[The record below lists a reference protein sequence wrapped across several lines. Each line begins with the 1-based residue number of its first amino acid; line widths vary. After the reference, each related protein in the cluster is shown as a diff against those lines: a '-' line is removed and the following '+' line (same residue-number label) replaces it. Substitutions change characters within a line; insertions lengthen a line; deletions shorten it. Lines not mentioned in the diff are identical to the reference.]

1 MPESPDTYVPPPS
14 LCRVEIDAHEGRTHV
29 RVLGEVDLST
39 VSMVERRI
47 DEALT
52 QWPTSSLIVDLRELE
67 FMDSTGLR
75 LLVALG
81 RNAEPQG
88 YKLTIVRPRADV
100 YRPIEIAGLA
110 PTLPFVDDPDEA
122 TGS

>member
-14 LCRVEIDAHEGRTHV
+14 LCRVEIDADEGSIRV

-52 QWPTSSLIVDLRELE
+52 QLPTASLIVDLRELE
-67 FMDSTGLR
+67 FVDSTGLR

-81 RNAEPQG
+81 RNAEPG
-88 YKLTIVRPRADV
+88 
-100 YRPIEIAGLA
+100 
-110 PTLPFVDDPDEA
+110 A
-122 TGS
+122 TS